1 MKRLLLFLFSGF
13 MFVLSASVLLDK
25 NMGYSIVM
33 GYLSSSIILLA
44 SMRSYRGVV
53 DKGLKSGA
61 IPDDSRDVIDEVE
74 DPYHLFDEQGVDE
87 DRGEEDL
94 VEVVKE
100 ERARLKSGRG
110 FVESIKD
117 AKSSLAPYRLLAYTL
132 MIVGFVY
139 LARNSLLDIIPYLV
153 SLSIPILI
161 VVFGLILSTNDE

>member
-13 MFVLSASVLLDK
+13 MFVLSASLLLDK
-25 NMGYSIVM
+25 SMGYSIVM
-33 GYLSSSIILLA
+33 GYLSSSIVLLA
-44 SMRSYRGVV
+44 SMKSYRSVV
-53 DKGLKSGA
+53 DKSLKQGA

-74 DPYHLFDEQGVDE
+74 DPYHLFDEQPIDE
-87 DRGEEDL
+87 ERGEEDL

-100 ERARLKSGRG
+100 ERARLKGGRG

-117 AKSSLAPYRLLAYTL
+117 ARSSLAPYRLLGYAL

-139 LARNSLLDIIPYLV
+139 LARNNLLDVIPYII

-161 VVFGLILSTNDE
+161 VVFGLVWAKED